1 MGETQMTTTNPGSTN
16 ASNPWKAIAIVIAVA
31 ALLLAVG
38 VVLASRDDRAEEPA
52 PQARA
57 EAPARVAAAQP
68 PARVIEDCNAYATAA
83 ERDKSR
89 ILRDAVVG
97 GAAGAGVGA
106 AGGAIADGG
115 EGAGKG
121 AGIGAI
127 VGATAGTLFGLNEEN
142 KKTEQARIAYQQ
154 CMARRGY

>member
-1 MGETQMTTTNPGSTN
+1 MATQATN
-16 ASNPWKAIAIVIAVA
+16 NPWKFATILIGLAAV
-31 ALLLAVG
+31 LLAVG
-38 VVLASRDDRAEEPA
+38 VIVASRLDNAQPDKSSAS
-52 PQARA
+52 QG
-57 EAPARVAAAQP
+57 APARVASAA
-68 PARVIEDCNAYATAA
+68 PARVIEDCNAYAAGA
-83 ERDKSR
+83 RRDKTR

-142 KKTEQARIAYQQ
+142 KKTEASRVAYQQ
-154 CMARRGY
+154 CMARQGY

>member
-1 MGETQMTTTNPGSTN
+1 MTTTNP
-16 ASNPWKAIAIVIAVA
+16 AANPWKAIAIVIAIGAV
-31 ALLLAVG
+31 LLAVG
-38 VVLASRDDRAEEPA
+38 VILASRDDRPEPPAASA
-52 PQARA
+52 PVARS
-57 EAPARVAAAQP
+57 APAQERVAAAGA
-68 PARVIEDCNAYATAA
+68 PAAVIEDCNAYAAQVR
-83 ERDKSR
+83 RDKTR

-127 VGATAGTLFGLNEEN
+127 VGATAGTLFGLDEEN
-142 KKTEQARIAYQQ
+142 ERSEQARAAYQQ